1 MGKIAV
7 IADIHSN
14 ITALEAVIDDIKRRN
29 INRIFCLGDI
39 VAKGVHADECINI
52 IRDRCEVV
60 LAGNCD
66 IAYSNDKP
74 YNSADKKAI
83 EIYNWN
89 RSLISNDNIR
99 YLKTLPSVH
108 EMYISGSYIRFFHS
122 TPSSPFKT
130 LTTLDSINDK
140 IKLFEP
146 HDGITSNI
154 TADIVIQAHVH
165 VQALDRFCNKTL
177 INVGSVGNSLEIIQ
191 EFNIENKNMETTQGF
206 YLILDGDIG
215 STEYKNTLSYEFIRV
230 PYDIKKELNNDIYN
244 IEKKEYI
251 KELENGIYRNMEKI
265 NNYHKKIG
273 IK

>member
-14 ITALEAVIDDIKRRN
+14 ITALEAVMNDIKKRN
-29 INRIFCLGDI
+29 ISRIFCLGDI
-39 VAKGVHADECINI
+39 ISRGVHANECINI
-52 IRDRCEVV
+52 IREKCEVV

-74 YNSADKKAI
+74 YDSNNKETLD
-83 EIYNWN
+83 IYNWN
-89 RSLISNDNIR
+89 RSLISSDNIS
-99 YLKTLPSVH
+99 YLKTLPNIH

-122 TPSSPFKT
+122 TPISPFKT
-130 LTTLDSINDK
+130 LTTLDNISDK
-140 IKLFEP
+140 IKLFET
-146 HDGITSNI
+146 HEGITSNVI
-154 TADIVIQAHVH
+154 ADIVIQAHVH

-191 EFNIENKNMETTQGF
+191 EFEIKNKSMETTQAF
-206 YLILDGDIG
+206 YTILDGDID
-215 STEYKNTLSYEFIRV
+215 SIEYKNALSYEFVRV

-244 IEKKEYI
+244 IEKREYI
-251 KELENGIYRNMEKI
+251 KELENGIYRNMKKVLD
-265 NNYHKKIG
+265 YHKRLD